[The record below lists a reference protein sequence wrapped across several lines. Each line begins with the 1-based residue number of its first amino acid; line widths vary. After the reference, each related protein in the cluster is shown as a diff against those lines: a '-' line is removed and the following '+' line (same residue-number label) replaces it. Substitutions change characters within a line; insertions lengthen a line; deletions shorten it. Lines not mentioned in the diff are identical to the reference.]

1 MDAKFW
7 HDRWA
12 RNEIGF
18 HEGTPNASL
27 VRHFDRL
34 GLAPGARVFVPLCGK
49 SHDLS
54 WLASRDMKV
63 VGAEL
68 SRAAVDQ
75 FFDEAGIAP
84 TSEKAGRLSRV
95 TAGPISIFAGDI
107 FDLDAETLGTVD
119 AVYDRAAL
127 IALPPDMR
135 PRYAA
140 HLAANTN
147 AAPQLLVTLE
157 FAEGDTAG
165 PPFSV
170 TAADVHRYYADRF
183 HTRELE
189 RTTPNPARRDGRT
202 ATTVVWHL
210 TGNSPK

>member
-12 RNEIGF
+12 KNEIGF
-18 HEGTPNASL
+18 HEGAPNAVL

-34 GLAPGARVFVPLCGK
+34 GLSPGARVFVPLCGK

-63 VGAEL
+63 TGAEL

-75 FFDEAGIAP
+75 FFTEAGVTP
-84 TSEKAGRLSRV
+84 TAENTGTVSRL
-95 TAGPISIFAGDI
+95 TAGPITIFAGDI
-107 FDLDAETLGTVD
+107 FDLDANTLGPVD

-127 IALPPDMR
+127 VALPPDMR

-140 HLAANTN
+140 HLATITR

-157 FAEGDTAG
+157 FGPGDTAG

-183 HTRELE
+183 HTQELE
-189 RTTPNPARRDGRT
+189 RTPPNPARRDGRVA
-202 ATTVVWHL
+202 ATVAWHL
-210 TGNSPK
+210 TCK